1 MKRLAA
7 IVVGLAAWLV
17 PQSLRHQWRDE
28 WLAELATIREGFWR
42 RIAGVPRD
50 AIAYRR
56 YHAYRLVRRQPRGSA
71 WQADLK
77 QTWRQLWQSPGYAFV
92 VVVGLSLGISA
103 TLAVV
108 STINAIRWGDPAGVV
123 KRSELR
129 RLVATA
135 TRDASA
141 SRVPETM
148 TGFSVN
154 AVRRLEAG
162 LPPTYTSLAAEE
174 LRPVNVRANGQL
186 LSTLGAF
193 VSGDYFTTLG
203 TRPVVGRLLN
213 RSDDR
218 AEGTAVVISHTL
230 WQESFGSRV
239 DIVGTPIEISGFAMA
254 IAGVAPSAFTGRFLP
269 PAPGH
274 DTGPSVWMPLG
285 TTSRF
290 VTSRKDVPSLTVL
303 LRLRESVA
311 EDNGAA
317 VDSLRPAIAV
327 DGDAASRNLTP
338 MLQPVG
344 GAVVEQDALEFVAT
358 SALLLA
364 GPLAVLVIACAN
376 VANMRLA
383 RGTSRTR
390 ELSVRAALGA
400 DTRQLIRLLAM
411 EAAILTV
418 MVLGVSWLAT
428 KAALVSLSSWLA
440 FQIELDVRVAIA
452 AALLGAATLLLSG
465 IIPAWLVVRRS
476 GVQGLRQTAQAGGR
490 GHTRLRNAL
499 VVVQVAGSLVL
510 LAVTVLAARSLQ
522 AVAASQPP
530 IFSELVLANLNFSSE
545 GLTTAQ
551 AEVFTAALTAR
562 LAANPIVSSVG
573 ASTSSLFSAEATRY
587 APIDDADPTEGSAG
601 LTRVNAEWFRTMGLR
616 ARAGRL
622 LMAGDGADLVV
633 VDETVAASVAPGT
646 SAVGRT
652 IRIRRAAAA
661 RETDGEHVQIVGV
674 IPSLPADPERSRRAG
689 SILRL
694 LDAGGQ
700 RFLALYIRTRQP
712 ETTVRLVRD
721 VIASQGSRAPWTIVE
736 TAESRLQATTNPI
749 RSVAISAGALAVVAL
764 LLSAIGLGGVT
775 AYVVSLRR
783 REIGVRLALGGR
795 LADVVFMIVRQSLRL
810 VSMGVVVGLAL
821 AVPATLLLR
830 DELIGVSPLAVGT
843 FAPPILVLVAIS
855 LVAAGLPAL
864 AAARVNPVDVLR
876 DE

>member
-1 MKRLAA
+1 
-7 IVVGLAAWLV
+7 
-17 PQSLRHQWRDE
+17 
-28 WLAELATIREGFWR
+28 
-42 RIAGVPRD
+42 

-56 YHAYRLVRRQPRGSA
+56 YHAYRLLRRQPRGSA

-92 VVVGLSLGISA
+92 VVIGLSLGISA

-123 KRSELR
+123 NRSELR
-129 RLVATA
+129 RLIATA
-135 TRDASA
+135 PRDVSA
-141 SRVPETM
+141 SRVPETI
-148 TGFSVN
+148 TGFSMN
-154 AVRRLEAG
+154 AVRRLEAA
-162 LPPTYTSLAAEE
+162 LTPAFTSLAAEE
-174 LRPVNVRANGQL
+174 LRPVNVRANGEL

-193 VSGDYFTTLG
+193 VSGDYFPTLG
-203 TRPVVGRLLN
+203 THPVVGRLLN
-213 RSDDR
+213 RADDR
-218 AEGTAVVISHTL
+218 TEGTAVVISYAL
-230 WQESFGSRV
+230 WQESFGSRI
-239 DIVGTPIEISGFAMA
+239 DIVGTPIDVSGFAMA
-254 IAGVAPSAFTGRFLP
+254 IAGVAPPAFNGRFLP

-274 DTGPSVWMPLG
+274 DTGPSVWMPLA
-285 TTSRF
+285 TTSQF
-290 VTSRKDVPSLTVL
+290 VTNRNDVPSLTVVV
-303 LRLRESVA
+303 RLSEPDA
-311 EDNGAA
+311 ENNGAA
-317 VDSLRPAIAV
+317 LDALRPAIAV
-327 DGDAASRNLTP
+327 DGGAASRSLTP

-344 GAVVEQDALEFVAT
+344 GPVVRQDAFEFVAT

-364 GPLAVLVIACAN
+364 GPLAVLIIACAN

-428 KAALVSLSSWLA
+428 RAALVGLSSWLA

-465 IIPAWLVVRRS
+465 IVPAWLVVRRS

-530 IFSELVLANLNFSSE
+530 IFSELVLANLNFASE
-545 GLTTAQ
+545 GLTSAE
-551 AEVFTAALTAR
+551 AEVFTAGLTGR

-573 ASTSSLFSAEATRY
+573 ASASSLFSAEATRY
-587 APIDDADPTEGSAG
+587 APIDEADSVEGSAG
-601 LTRVNAEWFRTMGLR
+601 LTRVTADWFRTMGLH
-616 ARAGRL
+616 AKAGRL
-622 LMAGDGADLVV
+622 LKAGDGAGLVV
-633 VDETVAASVAPGT
+633 VDETVAASVAPGA
-646 SAVGRT
+646 SAVGRML
-652 IRIRRAAAA
+652 RIRRSATE
-661 RETDGEHVQIVGV
+661 RGTDGDRVQIVGV
-674 IPSLPADPERSRRAG
+674 VSSLPADPGRTRRSG

-694 LDAGGQ
+694 LDPGGH
-700 RFLALYIRTRQP
+700 RFVALYIRTRQP
-712 ETTVRLVRD
+712 EAAVRLVRD
-721 VIASQGSRAPWTIVE
+721 LVASQASRGPWTTVE
-736 TAESRLQATTNPI
+736 TAESKLQQTTNPI
-749 RSVAISAGALAVVAL
+749 RSVALSAGALAVVAL

-795 LADVVFMIVRQSLRL
+795 AADVVFMIVRQSLRL
-810 VSMGVVVGLAL
+810 VSLGAVIGLAL

-843 FAPPILVLVAIS
+843 FAPPILVLAAIS

>member
-1 MKRLAA
+1 MKRLAVT
-7 IVVGLAAWLV
+7 VVRLASWLV
-17 PQSLRHQWRDE
+17 PASLRAQWRDE
-28 WLAELATIREGFWR
+28 WLAELATVHGGVWR

-123 KRSELR
+123 NRSELR
-129 RLVATA
+129 RLIAT
-135 TRDASA
+135 TPRDASA
-141 SRVPETM
+141 SRVSETI

-154 AVRRLEAG
+154 AVRRLETG
-162 LPPTYTSLAAEE
+162 LPPAFTSLAAEE
-174 LRPVNVRANGQL
+174 LRPLNVRANGQL

-193 VSGDYFTTLG
+193 VSGDYFPTLG
-203 TRPVVGRLLN
+203 THPVVGRLLN

-218 AEGTAVVISHTL
+218 AEGTAVVISHAL
-230 WQESFGSRV
+230 WQESFGSRT

-254 IAGVAPSAFTGRFLP
+254 IAGVAPPRFNGRFLP

-274 DTGPSVWMPLG
+274 GTGPSVWMPLG
-285 TTSRF
+285 TASQF
-290 VTSRKDVPSLTVL
+290 VTNRNDVPSLTVL
-303 LRLRESVA
+303 LRMSEPDA
-311 EDNGAA
+311 EDNGASL
-317 VDSLRPAIAV
+317 DSLRPAIVV
-327 DGDAASRNLTP
+327 DGDAASRNLRP

-344 GAVVEQDALEFVAT
+344 GGVVEQDALEFVAT

-440 FQIELDVRVAIA
+440 FQIELDIRVAIA

-465 IIPAWLVVRRS
+465 IVPAWLVVRRS
-476 GVQGLRQTAQAGGR
+476 GLQGLRQTAQAGGR

-522 AVAASQPP
+522 AVAASQAP
-530 IFSELVLANLNFSSE
+530 IFSELVIANLNFASE
-545 GLTTAQ
+545 GLTSRD
-551 AEVFTAALTAR
+551 AEVFTAGLTAR
-562 LAANPIVSSVG
+562 LAADPLVSSVG

-587 APIDDADPTEGSAG
+587 VPIDDADSVERSAG
-601 LTRVNAEWFRTMGLR
+601 LTRVTADWFAAMGLR
-616 ARAGRL
+616 AKAGRL
-622 LMAGDGADLVV
+622 LVAGDGVELVV

-661 RETDGEHVQIVGV
+661 RETDGERVQIVGV
-674 IPSLPADPERSRRAG
+674 IPSLPADPGRTRRAG
-689 SILRL
+689 SILTL
-694 LDAGGQ
+694 LQPGGH

-712 ETTVRLVRD
+712 EAGVRLVRD
-721 VIASQGSRAPWTIVE
+721 LIASQDTRGPWTTIE
-736 TAESRLQATTNPI
+736 TAESKLQQTTNPI
-749 RSVAISAGALAVVAL
+749 RSVAFSAGALAVVAL

-795 LADVVFMIVRQSLRL
+795 TVDVVFMIVRQSLRL
-810 VSMGVVVGLAL
+810 VSLGAVMGLAL
-821 AVPATLLLR
+821 AVPVTLLLR

-843 FAPPILVLVAIS
+843 FAPPILVLAGIS